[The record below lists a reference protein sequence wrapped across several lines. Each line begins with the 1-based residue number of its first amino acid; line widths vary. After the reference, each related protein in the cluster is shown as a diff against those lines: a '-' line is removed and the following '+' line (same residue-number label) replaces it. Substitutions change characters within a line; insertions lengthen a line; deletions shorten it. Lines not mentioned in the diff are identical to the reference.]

1 MYQLPQLRFAAD
13 ALEPWIAKDVLW
25 RHHELHHLAYV
36 ARLNAVLERYPE
48 LQGRTIEELLRMLPA
63 QSAEIRAEL
72 EDVAGGHANHQFQ
85 LKVIGPAGG
94 GEPAGALGEAM
105 ERSFGS
111 FAAFRERFMAAA
123 MAQVGSG
130 WAFLSVPKLGEKTL
144 EILVLA
150 NNGSVLPIGKPGV
163 LICDLWEH
171 AYETQYP
178 ASREAYLDAFFHVVD
193 WGVCGERFESFA
205 AGRMHVG

>member
-1 MYQLPQLRFAAD
+1 MYQLPQLRFAVD
-13 ALEPWIAKDVLW
+13 TLEPYITKDMLR
-25 RHHELHHLAYV
+25 RHHALHHLAYV
-36 ARLNAVLERYPE
+36 ARLNAVLERYPA
-48 LQGRTIEELLRMLPA
+48 LQGSTIEELLRMLPA
-63 QSAEIRAEL
+63 QSAEIRAAL

-85 LKVIGPAGG
+85 WKVIGPACGG
-94 GEPAGALGEAM
+94 APAGALGEAM
-105 ERSFGS
+105 ERCFGS
-111 FAAFRERFMAAA
+111 FAAFRDRFMAAA
-123 MAQVGSG
+123 MAHVGSG
-130 WAFLSVPKLGEKTL
+130 WAFLSVPRLGEDRL
-144 EILVLA
+144 EILVLP

-171 AYETQYP
+171 SHETQYP